1 MQIGIARASL
11 KLFIKIFIKY
21 ILTVWIG
28 GHNNYRSN
36 PQNYLKLTVQ
46 RLMEMEKIS
55 SQNTHLAG
63 FVLWS
68 LCMSFDNIY
77 PVPHKT
83 FCPLIFNNPS
93 RPICAAQICICM
105 YGYTYMY
112 ICISWYTKKI
122 TVSLCSYTAS
132 FHPFSQ
138 MISEPWEEDTWCVCS
153 TWGWDFFNLLF
164 STLWSVED
172 LYVDHYS
179 K

>member
-63 FVLWS
+63 FVSS
-68 LCMSFDNIY
+68 LISLYEFWQYLSCSPWNFVSPN
-77 PVPHKT
+77 
-83 FCPLIFNNPS
+83 FNNPS
-93 RPICAAQICICM
+93 RPICAAQIHTYTHMCVCVCVCVCVWVCVYTLM
-105 YGYTYMY
+105 YQE
-112 ICISWYTKKI
+112 I
-122 TVSLCSYTAS
+122 TVSLWSYTAS

-138 MISEPWEEDTWCVCS
+138 MISEPWEKTRGVYV
-153 TWGWDFFNLLF
+153 LLGDETSSISCF
-164 STLWSVED
+164 LRFD
-172 LYVDHYS
+172 Q
-179 K
+179 